1 MNIPTGLFYK
11 KILRTN
17 AQTVLEDCNFLIKSE
32 EEDCDDDLEDT
43 VTANEAS
50 QNEPLPQVLLEAL
63 GE

>member
-1 MNIPTGLFYK
+1 MKIPTGLFYK

-17 AQTVLEDCNFLIKSE
+17 AQTELEDCNFLIES

-43 VTANEAS
+43 VIANKAS

>member
-17 AQTVLEDCNFLIKSE
+17 AQTELEDCNFLIES
-32 EEDCDDDLEDT
+32 EEDCDDDLEAT
-43 VTANEAS
+43 VIANEAS
-50 QNEPLPQVLLEAL
+50 QNEPFPQVLLEAL

>member
-17 AQTVLEDCNFLIKSE
+17 AQTELEDCNFLIES

-43 VTANEAS
+43 VIANEAS